1 MDKSDFDP
9 RVAHTGFMVEQV
21 TRARVFLQADLHY
34 PANMILPVLCVY
46 ILLTLTLYHITLVTD
61 SVV

>member
-1 MDKSDFDP
+1 MDKFDFDP
-9 RVAHTGFMVEQV
+9 RVVHAGFMVEQV
-21 TRARVFLQADLHY
+21 ALAQGFLQADLHY
-34 PANMILPVLCVY
+34 PANMVLPVLCVY